1 MPGWTL
7 LPLSKEAVAAS
18 WLQVFLI
25 KRIVKIHNHT
35 SEVSDQRI
43 RVTSEVLT
51 CIKLIKM
58 YAWEKPFEKII
69 KGTENLVFCSVPW
82 DVMVGQASHSPFGL
96 FFHALGVVWCSL
108 ENILR
113 VNFSAFA
120 FYLSDLR
127 RKEKKLLAKSGII
140 QSLTTAFL
148 FIAPTVSTTVMFLI
162 HTCLQQKLTVSMV
175 SAWGALLFPHIDRE
189 FFFYVFS

>member
-1 MPGWTL
+1 M
-7 LPLSKEAVAAS
+7 SKEALAVS
-18 WLQVFLI
+18 RPQVFLI
-25 KRIVKIHNHT
+25 KKIVKIHNHT

-69 KGTENLVFCSVPW
+69 KGMENLVFCSEPW
-82 DVMVGQASHSPFGL
+82 GAMVSQASHLLGSSFMLWEL
-96 FFHALGVVWCSL
+96 FRTL
-108 ENILR
+108 ENVLM
-113 VNFSAFA
+113 VNFRAFA

-127 RKEKKLLAKSGII
+127 RKEKQLLEMSGII

-148 FIAPTVSTTVMFLI
+148 FIAPTVATTVMFLI
-162 HTCLQQKLTVSMV
+162 HTCLQRKLTVSV
-175 SAWGALLFPHIDRE
+175 ASALFPPPILIGS
-189 FFFYVFS
+189 FSFVSFPRPCPSKM